1 MGGGDGGRFF
11 RCNMIRRRLR
21 ASVVEDDTTSTV
33 FMGFMGAGTMA
44 EDCMVAIAVVIL
56 TVFCSRFKTKFQ
68 NYGTLSWTMK
78 MKTKRRDWINNRCK
92 YLTNE

>member
-21 ASVVEDDTTSTV
+21 ASVVEDDTTLRV
-33 FMGFMGAGTMA
+33 FMGAGTMV

-56 TVFCSRFKTKFQ
+56 TVFFFSRFKTKFQ
-68 NYGTLSWTMK
+68 NYGTSAWTMK
-78 MKTKRRDWINNRCK
+78 MKTK
-92 YLTNE
+92 